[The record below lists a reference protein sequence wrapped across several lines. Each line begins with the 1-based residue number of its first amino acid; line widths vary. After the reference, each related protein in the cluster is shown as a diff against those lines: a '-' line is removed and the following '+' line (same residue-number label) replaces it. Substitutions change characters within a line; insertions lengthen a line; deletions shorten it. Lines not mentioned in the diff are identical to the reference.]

1 MQFMNRD
8 DDANRALQAGL
19 KMVHATPRE
28 TLPGGLLPKSWKR
41 EDGLCPESTV
51 PTSWWR
57 LYIGF
62 VQNMEVIVLL
72 LKFCFFTIV
81 VLLVGLHLGCT
92 IRRWVEVGA
101 DPTGGGRTGISAR
114 WWQHPRQR
122 HIAPRQPLASSLSSV
137 PSTAAMLL
145 APPSV
150 PRSWA

>member
-57 LYIGF
+57 LIGF

-72 LKFCFFTIV
+72 LKFCFFYNRGP
-81 VLLVGLHLGCT
+81 LGRAALRLHYSALG
-92 IRRWVEVGA
+92 
-101 DPTGGGRTGISAR
+101 
-114 WWQHPRQR
+114 
-122 HIAPRQPLASSLSSV
+122 
-137 PSTAAMLL
+137 
-145 APPSV
+145 
-150 PRSWA
+150 